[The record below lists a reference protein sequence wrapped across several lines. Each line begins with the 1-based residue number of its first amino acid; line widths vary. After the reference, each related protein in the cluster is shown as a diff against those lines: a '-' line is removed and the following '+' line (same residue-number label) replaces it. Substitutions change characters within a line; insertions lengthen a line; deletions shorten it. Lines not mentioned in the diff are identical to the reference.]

1 MGAYSVALNNGGAQ
15 KVIDMLTPEPV
26 KAVEDTGSMALF
38 MGDVSSLADDKLGAD
53 KSIAPEDQDLITG
66 GNPEESGAAFAA
78 QFALENEKK

>member
-53 KSIAPEDQDLITG
+53 KSIAPED
-66 GNPEESGAAFAA
+66 
-78 QFALENEKK
+78 